1 MLDLSPSSS
10 PNYTSD
16 ITAISILYFDTTG
29 KALSINLLEES
40 GCLFM
45 AGDCCNHFC
54 YRLKSLGNDELDEG
68 EEIT

>member
-1 MLDLSPSSS
+1 M
-10 PNYTSD
+10 
-16 ITAISILYFDTTG
+16 SILYFDTTS

-68 EEIT
+68 EEITQEN